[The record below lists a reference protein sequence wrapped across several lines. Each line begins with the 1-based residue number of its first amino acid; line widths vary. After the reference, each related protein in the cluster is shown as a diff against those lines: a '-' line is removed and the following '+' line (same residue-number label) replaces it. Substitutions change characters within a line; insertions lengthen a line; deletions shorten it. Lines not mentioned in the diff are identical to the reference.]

1 MVAALRVAMRTCTF
15 GLHNARLHLTQ
26 GTIPKLSF
34 VVSKEFFSYGGTGQR
49 SRKRKFNENQHTE
62 GSTVSS
68 KIEISKISED
78 LTIQERATNQSAS
91 EGGIKTNLK
100 VEEKTKR
107 KNWQLQ
113 LNWVSS
119 DIYGNQC

>member
-1 MVAALRVAMRTCTF
+1 MAELATGHVNASSTGISTLREVLCR
-15 GLHNARLHLTQ
+15 R
-26 GTIPKLSF
+26 K
-34 VVSKEFFSYGGTGQR
+34 SKFA
-49 SRKRKFNENQHTE
+49 
-62 GSTVSS
+62 
-68 KIEISKISED
+68 KISED
-78 LTIQERATNQSAS
+78 LTIQERATNQSTS

-107 KNWQLQ
+107 KNWQQQ

>member
-1 MVAALRVAMRTCTF
+1 M
-15 GLHNARLHLTQ
+15 
-26 GTIPKLSF
+26 
-34 VVSKEFFSYGGTGQR
+34 VSKEFFSYGGTGHR
-49 SRKRKFNENQHTE
+49 SRKRKFNGNQHTE
-62 GSTVSS
+62 RSTMSS

-91 EGGIKTNLK
+91 ERGIKTNLK

-107 KNWQLQ
+107 KNWQQQ